1 MRFAASSADRGG
13 DGRYRALRSRAPAK
27 GDRFAGS
34 VEVKPEVLDL
44 LQNQR
49 VIDAAND
56 PVLANRFKKFD
67 LERALDYAGRGNCR
81 LKISNCKLR

>member
-1 MRFAASSADRGG
+1 MRSSPRSADRGS
-13 DGRYRALRSRAPAK
+13 DGRYRALRSRAAAK
-27 GDRFAGS
+27 GDRFTGS

-67 LERALDYAGRGNCR
+67 LQRALEYAGRGNCR